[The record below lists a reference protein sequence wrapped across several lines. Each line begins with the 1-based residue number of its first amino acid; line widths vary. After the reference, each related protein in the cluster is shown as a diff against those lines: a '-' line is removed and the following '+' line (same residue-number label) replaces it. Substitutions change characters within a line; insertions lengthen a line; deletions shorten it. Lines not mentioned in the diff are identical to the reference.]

1 MPFAHDQS
9 NPNYN
14 ANVRQLLHVGF
25 KIAAQMGDR
34 YLDALKENDEV
45 ISECV
50 THNLLERHIKP
61 LFV

>member
-1 MPFAHDQS
+1 MIRAT
-9 NPNYN
+9 PNYN

-34 YLDALKENDEV
+34 YLDALKANEKV

-50 THNLLERHIKP
+50 THNLLERHMKP
-61 LFV
+61 LFI